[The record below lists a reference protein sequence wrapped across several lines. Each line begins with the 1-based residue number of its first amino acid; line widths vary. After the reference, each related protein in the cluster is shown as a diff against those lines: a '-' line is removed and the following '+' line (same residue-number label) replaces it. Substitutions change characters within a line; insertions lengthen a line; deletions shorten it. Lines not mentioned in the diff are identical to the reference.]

1 MVTHPYSGRWRLVP
15 TVIPSTSLIKQHAME
30 QKLGLQTYSD
40 VTIHMDTL
48 LLLGLATHVLVCLG
62 VGGTGTSCFSTKH
75 AIRV

>member
-1 MVTHPYSGRWRLVP
+1 
-15 TVIPSTSLIKQHAME
+15 ME